1 MLQLIIVLLLTLF
14 QDSVNTKARNTTK
27 ETPGMM
33 PVATSVSV
41 SMKHQE
47 PTLVKKG
54 RSLFPFL

>member
-1 MLQLIIVLLLTLF
+1 M
-14 QDSVNTKARNTTK
+14 NTKARNTTK

-47 PTLVKKG
+47 PTLVQKG
-54 RSLFPFL
+54 PSVFP